1 MKTRYNGSFNALFC
15 AAMLVYIVIA
25 EIPRS
30 CSFAVQKWPNIWTL
44 LGRSPAYLT
53 SDDFVRSNEFIRTKW
68 LIY

>member
-15 AAMLVYIVIA
+15 AAMLVYTVIT

-30 CSFAVQKWPNIWTL
+30 AMQKWPNIWTL

-53 SDDFVRSNEFIRTKW
+53 FLMI
-68 LIY
+68 L